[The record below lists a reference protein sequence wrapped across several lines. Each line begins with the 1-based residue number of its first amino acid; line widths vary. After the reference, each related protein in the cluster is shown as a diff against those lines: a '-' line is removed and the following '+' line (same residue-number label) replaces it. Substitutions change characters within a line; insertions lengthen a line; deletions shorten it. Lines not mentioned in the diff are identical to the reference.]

1 QDLDEISRLR
11 RRAHDATVSALQT
24 QGYYD
29 PIVTLEVGEDYQGET
44 WDILI
49 EPGEQT
55 RVRHVDLSFSGQINE
70 PEFAPRVQ
78 KIREA
83 WPLNQ
88 GDVFLNKDWSDA
100 KADLLQS
107 VKSKD
112 FYYARYTHTQATV
125 TADKNTADL
134 DL

>member
-1 QDLDEISRLR
+1 MRVRALIAILCLVPVIGWAETSSETTSTPEVVIDPGGVGPQALKAIYGAVDAITRLAEDQDLDEISRLR

-55 RVRHVDLSFSGQINE
+55 RVRHVDLSFSGQI
-70 PEFAPRVQ
+70 
-78 KIREA
+78 
-83 WPLNQ
+83 
-88 GDVFLNKDWSDA
+88 
-100 KADLLQS
+100 
-107 VKSKD
+107 
-112 FYYARYTHTQATV
+112 
-125 TADKNTADL
+125 
-134 DL
+134 